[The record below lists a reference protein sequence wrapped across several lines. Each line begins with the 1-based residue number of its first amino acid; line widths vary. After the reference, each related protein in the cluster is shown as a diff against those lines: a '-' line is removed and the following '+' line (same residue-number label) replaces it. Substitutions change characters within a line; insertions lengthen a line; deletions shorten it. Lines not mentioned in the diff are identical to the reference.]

1 MTPSTPAQPALAR
14 TVLGSGPAVLLA
26 HGAGGGLRANY
37 GPALNAL
44 AAHHTV
50 IGVDFPGSGESAVT
64 SSPLELD
71 DMADRLVAAATAE
84 GHERFAV
91 VGYSLGTAVALRAA
105 ARHPGRVT
113 AIVLTAPFAAPNT
126 RLRLNAELW
135 RDLYRAGEYLLLAK
149 FMVPLAWNSA
159 VLDGLSPEEL
169 ETIIRTTAH
178 TLPAGSADQADLVA
192 RTDVRADLAEV
203 TVPALVISTTAD
215 ALVPSDLHREVADGL
230 VAARL
235 VDIDTGHLPFVE
247 KPAEWTALMTEFLR
261 EQAVSGSPAQTTT
274 IP

>member
-1 MTPSTPAQPALAR
+1 MTASSPAHPDLAR

-26 HGAGGGLRANY
+26 HGASGGIRANY
-37 GPALNAL
+37 SPALNAL
-44 AAHHTV
+44 GAHHTV
-50 IGVDFPGSGESAVT
+50 IGVDFPGSGESAT
-64 SSPLELD
+64 TTAPLELD
-71 DMADRLVAAATAE
+71 DLADRLVAAATAE

-105 ARHPGRVT
+105 ARHPERVT
-113 AIVLTAPFAAPNT
+113 ALVLTAPFARPST

-149 FMVPLAWNSA
+149 FMVPLAWNGA
-159 VLDGLSPEEL
+159 VLDGFSPEEL
-169 ETIIRTTAH
+169 DAVIRTTAQ

-215 ALVPSDLHREVADGL
+215 ALVPPALHREVAEGL

-235 VDIDTGHLPFVE
+235 VDIDTGHLPFAE
-247 KPAEWTALMTEFLR
+247 KPADWTALMAEFLR
-261 EQAVSGSPAQTTT
+261 EQAA
-274 IP
+274 